1 MIAVKAIIRN
11 RKWALAFSQL
21 LSLVFSAHF
30 NSMNA
35 CGRKNAKTR
44 PRILFSSAYNI
55 IEYLRSDQQL
65 HPPLLA
71 HLACSVINLQDFH
84 VSNLLPVTLSIHLS
98 VFSTFRAKNK
108 VRRKMCYFAYYIF
121 QPF

>member
-1 MIAVKAIIRN
+1 
-11 RKWALAFSQL
+11 
-21 LSLVFSAHF
+21 
-30 NSMNA
+30 MNA

-55 IEYLRSDQQL
+55 IKYLRSDQQL

-98 VFSTFRAKNK
+98 
-108 VRRKMCYFAYYIF
+108 AYRYF
-121 QPF
+121 QPFGPKTKYGVRCDILPILFFNLFKVLTDSFEKLGLLNLLH